1 MALSI
6 YNTVQSASLAES
18 PIVVRV
24 DDDAANLTS
33 GSYQFVADL
42 YSWRGDEVTD
52 KPTSPT
58 YTFSKFPIINS
69 LGNGNQLF
77 DFSPYLNS
85 QLSQSLAFEYTYSIS
100 YPRWYSIE
108 MYAKWVESNTEY
120 TSSHL
125 DVNGG
130 IPSIVTQGYN
140 LWGERNDAQQAPNKE
155 LSGDTAFSESIDN
168 YPILSTVPSGS
179 TLQLYRT
186 DVPFFFATYNRQD
199 AVSGQAST
207 QPLIDNVIAQG
218 VGTSNN
224 EIYDPFSFYTG
235 SSDSFAAISPME
247 ILPTDFSSGLD
258 VGTGFYLRARDS
270 GNTEFGSKINVNF
283 ANCSKYT
290 PIRIAFKNRYGAFD
304 QFDAP
309 LVSRKTFNAQTKQY
323 KTPSI
328 STTLPRY
335 DAFRYNETY
344 FSEGNE
350 AITVNTD
357 YVDEAFNDYFK
368 GMLVSDEI
376 YIVEPDYSTYALQA
390 TLTPLVIQSSS
401 TLLKTSEVDKLIQ
414 YTFTFTVST
423 PYKLVL

>member
-24 DDDAANLTS
+24 DDDAANIQS
-33 GSYQFVADL
+33 SSYQFVADL
-42 YSWRGDEVTD
+42 YSWRGNEVTD

-77 DFSPYLNS
+77 DFSPYLQS
-85 QLSQSLAFEYTYSIS
+85 QLSQSLAFEYTYNVT

-108 MYAKWVESNTEY
+108 MYAKWVDNNVEY

-130 IPSIVTQGYN
+130 IPSIATQGYN
-140 LWGERNDAQQAPNKE
+140 LWGERNNAIQAPNQE
-155 LSGDTAFSESIDN
+155 LGGQTPFSESIEN

-179 TLQLYRT
+179 TLQIYRT
-186 DVPFFFATYNRQD
+186 DVPYFFATYNRKD
-199 AVSGQAST
+199 AAAGSASL
-207 QPLIDNVIAQG
+207 QPQIDNVIAQA
-218 VGTSNN
+218 VGAPASET
-224 EIYDPFSFYTG
+224 YDPFLFYQTG
-235 SSDSFAAISPME
+235 SFSVISPME
-247 ILPTDFSSGLD
+247 VLPTDFASPGIAD
-258 VGTGFYLRARDS
+258 GTGFYLRARDS
-270 GNTEFGSKINVNF
+270 SNVEFGGKVNVGYD
-283 ANCSKYT
+283 NCSKYSAV
-290 PIRIAFKNRYGAFD
+290 RIAFKNRYGAFD

-309 LVSRKTFNAQTKQY
+309 LVSRTTFNAQTKQF

-335 DAFRYNETY
+335 DVFRYNETY
-344 FSEGNE
+344 YSEGGE
-350 AITVNTD
+350 IITVNTD
-357 YVDEAFNDYFK
+357 YVDEAFNDFFK

-376 YIVEPDYSTYALQA
+376 YIVEPDGTTRGFQA
-390 TLTPLVIQSSS
+390 TLTPLVIQSTS
-401 TLLKTSEVDKLIQ
+401 TTLKTKEVDKLIQ
-414 YTFTFTVST
+414 YTFTFQVST